1 MGCGQSQIGIIYP
14 RKSKNKDGSK
24 KNGNAVEAKEA
35 ERDSRSDSDST
46 EGGIESEE
54 TRLRSAARVRQIVQ
68 MSSGPLL
75 AHTEMSSSQHDFF
88 KMLDEKVESG
98 PDYDSTCEYEIAL
111 EHARLCRLLHD
122 WEVAKMRS
130 RSKSAPSTPAKKH
143 YRYNSLQ
150 VNGDL
155 QRHHK
160 NLYSTHYQM
169 SHSVVMFDNTRGN
182 YYTELA

>member
-1 MGCGQSQIGIIYP
+1 MQ
-14 RKSKNKDGSK
+14 
-24 KNGNAVEAKEA
+24 
-35 ERDSRSDSDST
+35 
-46 EGGIESEE
+46 
-54 TRLRSAARVRQIVQ
+54 
-68 MSSGPLL
+68 
-75 AHTEMSSSQHDFF
+75 
-88 KMLDEKVESG
+88 G

-122 WEVAKMRS
+122 WEAAKMRS

-155 QRHHK
+155 HRHNK
-160 NLYSTHYQM
+160 NFYTTHYQM
-169 SHSVVMFDNTRGN
+169 SNSVVMYDNTRGN